1 MKKIIGLILAITL
14 TATGFIFAHGNDF
27 GKPHKKQ
34 QNFHKEFKGK
44 KHNKMMKA
52 PGCSL
57 IEIKEISGEIVVKEK
72 DFPAIKSENRET
84 KIMLPPDVVETLK
97 LNTGSKISIKGI
109 ELPAFKKSETDE
121 KMIKVFELQYDGRK
135 FMVFNKGPGN
145 VNRDDRDKGP
155 RK

>member
-1 MKKIIGLILAITL
+1 MKKIIVLILFITL
-14 TATGFIFAHGNDF
+14 TGTGFIFAHGNDF
-27 GKPHKKQ
+27 GKSHKKQ
-34 QNFHKEFKGK
+34 PNFHKEFEGK

-72 DFPAIKSENRET
+72 DFPAIKSGKDEV
-84 KIMLPPDVVETLK
+84 KIILPPDVIEILK

-109 ELPAFKKSETDE
+109 ELPVLKKNETDE

-135 FMVFNKGPGN
+135 FMVLGKGPGN
-145 VNRDDRDKGP
+145 INRVDRDKGP